1 MSESTDRAPTDSEL
15 IARAQGGEV
24 EAYGALYERY
34 LDPIYRYIMMRVD
47 QQSDAEDL
55 CETVFLRAYEAL
67 DRYQEQGHPFSAYLY
82 QVARNLLA
90 DYYRRKD
97 QEFDLDEAANQPEPG
112 LNPDGQLELQEQ
124 IGAIALALGSL
135 PEDYREVI
143 RLRLVMELPTTT
155 VAEWMDRSPGA
166 VRVLLHRALIALRQ
180 NLNEGSG

>member
-1 MSESTDRAPTDSEL
+1 MSESTPTAPPDSEL
-15 IARAQGGEV
+15 IARAQRGEI

-55 CETVFLRAYEAL
+55 CETVFLRTYEAL

-90 DYYRRKD
+90 DYYRRREQD
-97 QEFDLDEAANQPEPG
+97 FDLEEVAERPEPG
-112 LNPDGQLELQEQ
+112 INPDLQLEQQEQ
-124 IGAIALALGSL
+124 IGEIALALGRL

-143 RLRLVMELPTTT
+143 RLRLVMELPTST

-166 VRVLLHRALIALRQ
+166 VRVLLHRALISLRESLTEE
-180 NLNEGSG
+180 NA